1 MQIHITVRR
10 YSLLSITAYAAQ
22 EAIGVDYF
30 EVKGTNT
37 YTCWTDK
44 SSVYLGSSRDL
55 HPGSCGDAIPVDMN
69 VGKGS
74 LVFQTTRPGGGPPW
88 AWWTSNVRIKDWPS
102 VNFMRYGLNGQKPY
116 LYLRVRWGQIASG
129 AGLDI
134 GLRDNHDIWNYY
146 ASYAGQT
153 RTYSDQTATVHLS
166 TYIPSPVVEQWY
178 DIYIPMQDF
187 LDVNSQP
194 RPDKD

>member
-1 MQIHITVRR
+1 MKLKQFV
-10 YSLLSITAYAAQ
+10 LLFVFFPAFQFMVSSVEPLPAMAAQ

-30 EVKGTNT
+30 EVKGTNS

-44 SSVYLGSSRDL
+44 SSVYIGAPATFTLGN
-55 HPGSCGDAIPVDMN
+55 CGEAIPVDMT

-134 GLRDNHDIWNYY
+134 GLQDNHDIWNNYQ
-146 ASYAGQT
+146 AYAGQT
-153 RTYSDQTATVHLS
+153 GTYSANLATVHLS
-166 TYIPSPVVEQWY
+166 TYVPSPVVGPCY
-178 DIYIPMQDF
+178 DVYIHM
-187 LDVNSQP
+187 
-194 RPDKD
+194 